1 MCFSI
6 SALTAEQIGLG
17 PAAQGNTLGT
27 SFLAPEE
34 TSFAARTS
42 SCPEEV
48 PCGSL
53 VAPGQPVGLAR
64 LLFCGL
70 DALHETLASSFP
82 T

>member
-42 SCPEEV
+42 SCPEQM

-53 VAPGQPVGLAR
+53 VAPGQLFGLA
-64 LLFCGL
+64 
-70 DALHETLASSFP
+70 
-82 T
+82 

>member
-34 TSFAARTS
+34 TSFAAQAAVGRAGMPS
-42 SCPEEV
+42 
-48 PCGSL
+48 GSL
-53 VAPGQPVGLAR
+53 VAPGQLFGLA
-64 LLFCGL
+64 
-70 DALHETLASSFP
+70 
-82 T
+82 